1 MKLFD
6 FVNSISYNKK
16 DYFLEAPDLADKVYP
31 PYMVNRALSLYP
43 DCIMHANEMNQ
54 RASLDKKLQFD
65 YYLNN
70 IRPVKRFAKWVKK
83 TDNDDLE
90 IVQEYYGYSNQK
102 AKQAL
107 SVLSKSQINSI
118 KEKLQKGGYG
128 G

>member
-6 FVNSISYNKK
+6 FVNAISYNKK
-16 DYFLEAPDLADKVYP
+16 NYFMEAPELADKVYP
-31 PYMVNRALSLYP
+31 AYMVNKALSLYP
-43 DCIMHANEMNQ
+43 DCLLSANEMNQ
-54 RASLDKKLQFD
+54 RAFLDKKLQFD

-70 IRPVKRFAKWVKK
+70 IRPSKRFAKWVKK
-83 TDNDDLE
+83 MDNEDLE

-107 SVLSKSQINSI
+107 SVLSKSQINAI
-118 KEKLQKGGYG
+118 KEKIQKGGFG